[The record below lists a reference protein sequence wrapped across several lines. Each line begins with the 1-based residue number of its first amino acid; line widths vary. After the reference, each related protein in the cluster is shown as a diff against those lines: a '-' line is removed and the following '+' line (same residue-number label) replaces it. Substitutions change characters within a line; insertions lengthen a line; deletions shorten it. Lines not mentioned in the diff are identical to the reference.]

1 MIAKK
6 RAPVVSVEGMDRIIQ
21 KIYDDIN
28 DIINSVN
35 QSVGEARAI
44 AIGKEGDIRIVK
56 DATDDTYRIEA
67 FTKDGWAKSDLE
79 IVKE

>member
-1 MIAKK
+1 MIAQK
-6 RAPVVSVEGMDRIIQ
+6 RPPQVSVEGMDRIIQ

-35 QSVGEARAI
+35 QSIGEARSTAK
-44 AIGKEGDIRIVK
+44 GKEGDIRVIK
-56 DATDDTYRIEA
+56 DSTNDTYRLEA